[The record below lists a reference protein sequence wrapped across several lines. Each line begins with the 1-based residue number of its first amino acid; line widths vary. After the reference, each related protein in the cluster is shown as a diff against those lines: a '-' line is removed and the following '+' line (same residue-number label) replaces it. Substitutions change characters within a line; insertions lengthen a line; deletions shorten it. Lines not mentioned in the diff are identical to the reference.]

1 LLIIPLSIYSYTK
14 TNQSS
19 FDTRTAINPYL
30 VESYKYYDGILG
42 NNVPIA
48 TIMNYTISPD
58 GDDFWD
64 YAFENWLYLG
74 YMGSATDSQYVGR
87 MYADIENLESE
98 NGWRKYKV
106 TNKANKIDGKINGS
120 NVMEVG
126 CQTQAEDPFAPTLQF
141 MMFKDS
147 DNKVNDR
154 FNSAENTSI
163 ELYAGDFYLN
173 TNLSEYTGQE
183 DFERFDWYECNKPAD
198 VKVEWAPYQTD
209 NFTSITV
216 TEDESKYFMPGYGYF
231 YSGSLSSVNK
241 VSSNGWFDVRITVTD
256 TTGNYQKQVISPA
269 FYIAA
274 LDGVGEV
281 TEDNVQVYVRDGAI
295 VVSGV
300 ENPNIEVY
308 NAAGSRVRT
317 SGLTQGIYVVRVN
330 GTAHKVFVK

>member
-1 LLIIPLSIYSYTK
+1 
-14 TNQSS
+14 
-19 FDTRTAINPYL
+19 
-30 VESYKYYDGILG
+30 
-42 NNVPIA
+42 
-48 TIMNYTISPD
+48 
-58 GDDFWD
+58 
-64 YAFENWLYLG
+64 
-74 YMGSATDSQYVGR
+74 
-87 MYADIENLESE
+87 
-98 NGWRKYKV
+98 
-106 TNKANKIDGKINGS
+106 
-120 NVMEVG
+120 
-126 CQTQAEDPFAPTLQF
+126 
-141 MMFKDS
+141 
-147 DNKVNDR
+147 
-154 FNSAENTSI
+154 
-163 ELYAGDFYLN
+163 
-173 TNLSEYTGQE
+173 
-183 DFERFDWYECNKPAD
+183 

-209 NFTSITV
+209 DFTSITV
-216 TEDESKYFMPGYGYF
+216 TEDESKYYMPGYGHF